1 MIFSVCHGIVQ
12 PSLRSI
18 LKHFYYPQKESP
30 IPHSSQSPFP
40 SPNPH
45 HGKHQW
51 FSDTK
56 SCLFWIL
63 HINGITQDVAF
74 YNLFFLI

>member
-1 MIFSVCHGIVQ
+1 MELYNHHQINFK
-12 PSLRSI
+12 PFL
-18 LKHFYYPQKESP
+18 LPQKESP
-30 IPHSSQSPFP
+30 IPIAVSLHSP

-45 HGKHQW
+45 NGKHQL

-63 HINGITQDVAF
+63 HISGITQDVAF
-74 YNLFFLI
+74 CNCFFFFFI